1 MAVQLRLLSRD
12 SALGAGRVR
21 TMREY
26 RLKHHFAVSSDARGV
41 ERLFPPDLPQSR
53 RVIRTRAYRGGV
65 GLSICAQFNTD
76 PVWRQCLAFPVNY
89 WP

>member
-12 SALGAGRVR
+12 SALGAGSVR
-21 TMREY
+21 TTLEY

-53 RVIRTRAYRGGV
+53 RVIRTRAYRGALGYPYARNLTPTRSGANV
-65 GLSICAQFNTD
+65 LRF
-76 PVWRQCLAFPVNY
+76 R
-89 WP
+89 